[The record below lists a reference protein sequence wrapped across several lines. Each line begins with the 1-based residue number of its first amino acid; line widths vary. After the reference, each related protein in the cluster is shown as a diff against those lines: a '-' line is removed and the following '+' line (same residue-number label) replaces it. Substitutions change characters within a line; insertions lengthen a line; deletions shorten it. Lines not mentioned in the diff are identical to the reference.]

1 MKLIKS
7 LACLLLVSAVKIS
20 AAAFEEA
27 NEETNFDNLANASSA
42 AVQGL
47 VQISMENSA
56 VEPNTF
62 GMTSTADYPLTSAE
76 VAALS
81 ITGLFS
87 IITDDTIMNQLRN
100 VFGMLNQDS
109 TAGIEALSA
118 IEFTSE
124 NVTDLEQANSIKQSI
139 AALLAFEGSA
149 LRDSTAI
156 ASWGFSSDETIVPEG
171 DTGTTTI
178 LSLNYFQK
186 TIIQLARE
194 ESTIGLSDDNF
205 LNTLTL
211 LTYGADEALSV
222 LESHIGLGTANLES
236 PTSAVKLELMNALR
250 QEVQRLETA
259 NMSASMVGSSFT
271 DHAAS
276 SYQPVGL
283 ISVRDSQEA
292 AETEE
297 GDSSVEENIGRDR
310 LASVDR
316 TDELA
321 NIEYEEDL

>member
-20 AAAFEEA
+20 AASF
-27 NEETNFDNLANASSA
+27 EETNFDNLANASSA
-42 AVQGL
+42 AVQRL
-47 VQISMENSA
+47 VRISI
-56 VEPNTF
+56 EPNTL
-62 GMTSTADYPLTSAE
+62 GMTSTIDYPLTSAE
-76 VAALS
+76 AAALS
-81 ITGLFS
+81 LTSLFS
-87 IITDDTIMNQLRN
+87 IITDDATITQLRSASG
-100 VFGMLNQDS
+100 VFSQDS

-124 NVTDLEQANSIKQSI
+124 NVTDPEQANLVKQSI
-139 AALLAFEGSA
+139 AALFFSEGSA
-149 LRDSTAI
+149 LRDSTVT
-156 ASWGFSSDETIVPEG
+156 SPWGISSDGIVVPESDA
-171 DTGTTTI
+171 DTDTATI

-186 TIIQLARE
+186 SIIQLARG

-236 PTSAVKLELMNALR
+236 PTSAVKLGLMSALR

-271 DHAAS
+271 DHATS

-283 ISVRDSQEA
+283 ISVTTDSEEA
-292 AETEE
+292 EE
-297 GDSSVEENIGRDR
+297 SYSSEEENIGRDR

>member
-20 AAAFEEA
+20 AAAFEET
-27 NEETNFDNLANASSA
+27 NEETNFANLANASTA
-42 AVQGL
+42 AQNFL
-47 VQISMENSA
+47 ETSI
-56 VEPNTF
+56 VEVNTLS
-62 GMTSTADYPLTSAE
+62 MTSTIDYPLTSAE
-76 VAALS
+76 TAALS
-81 ITGLFS
+81 LTSLFS
-87 IITDDTIMNQLRN
+87 IITDDATITQLRYASG
-100 VFGMLNQDS
+100 VFSQDS

-124 NVTDLEQANSIKQSI
+124 NVTDLDRANLVKQSI
-139 AALLAFEGSA
+139 AALFFSEGSA
-149 LRDSTAI
+149 LRDSTAT
-156 ASWGFSSDETIVPEG
+156 SPWGISSDGIVVPESDADA
-171 DTGTTTI
+171 DTAAI

-186 TIIQLARE
+186 SIIQLARE
-194 ESTIGLSDDNF
+194 ESTIGLSDDSF

-211 LTYGADEALSV
+211 LTYGADEALSI
-222 LESHIGLGTANLES
+222 LNTHIDLGAANLES

-259 NMSASMVGSSFT
+259 NISASMMSSSFI
-271 DHAAS
+271 DHATS
-276 SYQPVGL
+276 SYQPVGSIL
-283 ISVRDSQEA
+283 VTRDSEEA
-292 AETEE
+292 EE
-297 GDSSVEENIGRDR
+297 SYSSEEENIGRDR

>member
-42 AVQGL
+42 AQNFL
-47 VQISMENSA
+47 ETSI
-56 VEPNTF
+56 VEVNTL
-62 GMTSTADYPLTSAE
+62 GMTSTIDYPLTSAE
-76 VAALS
+76 AAALS
-81 ITGLFS
+81 LTSLFS
-87 IITDDTIMNQLRN
+87 IITDDATITQLRSASG
-100 VFGMLNQDS
+100 VFSQDS
-109 TAGIEALSA
+109 TAGLEALSA

-124 NVTDLEQANSIKQSI
+124 NVTDPEQANLVKQSI
-139 AALLAFEGSA
+139 AALFFSEGGA
-149 LRDSTAI
+149 LRDSTAT
-156 ASWGFSSDETIVPEG
+156 SPWGISSDGIVVPESDADA
-171 DTGTTTI
+171 DTATI
-178 LSLNYFQK
+178 LSLNYFQ
-186 TIIQLARE
+186 TAIIQLARE
-194 ESTIGLSDDNF
+194 ESTIGLSEDSF
-205 LNTLTL
+205 LSTLTL

-222 LESHIGLGTANLES
+222 LQSQIGIGTGTANFES
-236 PTSAVKLELMNALR
+236 PASAVKLELMNALR

-283 ISVRDSQEA
+283 ISVRDSEEA
-292 AETEE
+292 EE
-297 GDSSVEENIGRDR
+297 SYSSEEENIGRDR

-316 TDELA
+316 TLA